1 MMQCK
6 KCGTEIKEGC
16 LFCHNCGEPVQIVP
30 DYEPEMDDLQ
40 IRLAKAQ
47 TMLPNKPTMRQ
58 IEEKAEESMEVIKK
72 LHWKSIGIGV
82 VVVLG
87 LLAFGIAYGSVL
99 KNQDPKAMQQAQ
111 EKVPVRENIFV
122 AKPEFN
128 LPGGTYS
135 YYISVELKIETDG
148 TIYYTLDG
156 SVPDENSY
164 RYEKPITLPEGTT
177 VIRAFAIDKDG
188 NSSDI
193 VSNVYDVEF
202 GEPDKPTIIP
212 DSGEYVGEV
221 YIRILVPEDC
231 QAYYTLDGSTP
242 TESSE
247 IYTGEFLMPSGTT
260 TLRAIIVDENGMY
273 SEISQVDYNR
283 VEQENTGTE

>member
-1 MMQCK
+1 MQCK

-16 LFCHNCGEPVQIVP
+16 LFCHNCGEAVQIVP

-47 TMLPNKPTMRQ
+47 TMLPNKPTRRQ
-58 IEEKAEESMEVIKK
+58 IEEKAEESMEVIRKLNWKK
-72 LHWKSIGIGV
+72 IGV
-82 VVVLG
+82 GLIVALG
-87 LLAFGIAYGSVL
+87 LLAFGIAYTSVL
-99 KNQDPKAMQQAQ
+99 KNQEPGAMQQA
-111 EKVPVRENIFV
+111 EELIPVRENVFV

-128 LPGGTYS
+128 LAGGTYS
-135 YYISVELKIETDG
+135 YYISVELKTETDG

-164 RYEKPITLPEGTT
+164 RYEKPISLQEGTT
-177 VIRAFAIDKDG
+177 VIRAFAIDQDG

-221 YIRILVPEDC
+221 YVRILVPEDC
-231 QAYYTLDGSTP
+231 HAYYSLDGSIP

-247 IYTGEFLMPSGTT
+247 LYTGEFLMPSGKT
-260 TLRAIIVDENGMY
+260 TLQAVVVDENGMY
-273 SEISQVDYNR
+273 SEISK
-283 VEQENTGTE
+283 VEYSRLQDENIPTE

>member
-16 LFCHNCGEPVQIVP
+16 LFCHNCGEAVQIVP

-47 TMLPNKPTMRQ
+47 TMLPNKPTRRQ
-58 IEEKAEESMEVIKK
+58 IEEKAEESMEAIRKLNWKK
-72 LHWKSIGIGV
+72 IGAGLIV
-82 VVVLG
+82 ALG
-87 LLAFGIAYGSVL
+87 LLAFGIAYTSVL
-99 KNQDPKAMQQAQ
+99 KNQEPGAMQQAEEQ
-111 EKVPVRENIFV
+111 VPVRENVFV
-122 AKPEFN
+122 AKPIFN

-148 TIYYTLDG
+148 IIYYTLDG

-164 RYEKPITLPEGTT
+164 RYEKPISLPEGTT
-177 VIRAFAIDKDG
+177 VIRAFAIDQDG

-193 VSNVYDVEF
+193 VSNVYEVEF

-221 YIRILVPEDC
+221 YVRILVPEDC
-231 QAYYTLDGSTP
+231 HAYYSLDGSIP

-247 IYTGEFLMPSGTT
+247 LYTGEFLMPSGTT
-260 TLRAIIVDENGMY
+260 TLQAVVVDENGMY
-273 SEISQVDYNR
+273 SEISKVEYHR
-283 VEQENTGTE
+283 VQDENIPAE

>member
-1 MMQCK
+1 
-6 KCGTEIKEGC
+6 
-16 LFCHNCGEPVQIVP
+16 
-30 DYEPEMDDLQ
+30 MD
-40 IRLAKAQ
+40 
-47 TMLPNKPTMRQ
+47 
-58 IEEKAEESMEVIKK
+58 
-72 LHWKSIGIGV
+72 G
-82 VVVLG
+82 
-87 LLAFGIAYGSVL
+87 F
-99 KNQDPKAMQQAQ
+99 
-111 EKVPVRENIFV
+111 
-122 AKPEFN
+122 
-128 LPGGTYS
+128 
-135 YYISVELKIETDG
+135 
-148 TIYYTLDG
+148 
-156 SVPDENSY
+156 VPDENSY

-247 IYTGEFLMPSGTT
+247 IYTGEFLMPSETT

>member
-1 MMQCK
+1 MQCK

-16 LFCHNCGEPVQIVP
+16 LFCHNCGEAVQIVP

-47 TMLPNKPTMRQ
+47 TMLPNKPTRRQ
-58 IEEKAEESMEVIKK
+58 IEEKAEESMEVIRKLNWKK
-72 LHWKSIGIGV
+72 IGAGLIV
-82 VVVLG
+82 ALG
-87 LLAFGIAYGSVL
+87 LLAFGIAYTSVL
-99 KNQDPKAMQQAQ
+99 KNQEPGAMQQA
-111 EKVPVRENIFV
+111 EELIPVRKNVFV

-128 LPGGTYS
+128 LAGGTYS
-135 YYISVELKIETDG
+135 YYISVELKTETDG

-164 RYEKPITLPEGTT
+164 RYEKPISLQEGTT
-177 VIRAFAIDKDG
+177 VIRAFAIDQDG

-221 YIRILVPEDC
+221 YVRILVPEDC
-231 QAYYTLDGSTP
+231 HAYYSLDGSIP

-247 IYTGEFLMPSGTT
+247 LYTGEFLMPSGTT
-260 TLRAIIVDENGMY
+260 TLQAVVVDENGMY
-273 SEISQVDYNR
+273 SEISKVDYYR
-283 VEQENTGTE
+283 VQDENIPTE

>member
-16 LFCHNCGEPVQIVP
+16 LFCHNCGEAVQIVP

-47 TMLPNKPTMRQ
+47 TMLPNKPTRRQ
-58 IEEKAEESMEVIKK
+58 IEEKAEESMEAIRKLNWKK
-72 LHWKSIGIGV
+72 IGAGLIV
-82 VVVLG
+82 ALG
-87 LLAFGIAYGSVL
+87 LLAFGIAYTYVL
-99 KNQDPKAMQQAQ
+99 KNQEPGAMQQAEEQ
-111 EKVPVRENIFV
+111 IPVRENVFV
-122 AKPEFN
+122 ARPEFN
-128 LPGGTYS
+128 LSGGTYS
-135 YYISVELKIETDG
+135 YYISVELKTETDG

-164 RYEKPITLPEGTT
+164 RYEKPISLPEGTT
-177 VIRAFAIDKDG
+177 VIRAFAIDQDG

-193 VSNVYDVEF
+193 VSNVYEVEF
-202 GEPDKPTIIP
+202 GAPDKPAIIP

-221 YIRILVPEDC
+221 YVRILVPEDC
-231 QAYYTLDGSTP
+231 HAYYSLDGSIP

-247 IYTGEFLMPSGTT
+247 LYTGEFLMPSGTT
-260 TLRAIIVDENGMY
+260 TLQAVVVDENGMY
-273 SEISQVDYNR
+273 SEISR
-283 VEQENTGTE
+283 VEYHRVQDENIPAE